1 MIPLTGSEHMDTN
14 NTMSSILAPDIT
26 DHRPTVLIVD
36 DESAPRA
43 ALTQILKQDFHI
55 LTAENAHAAL
65 AVLNDH
71 GVDLVTLD
79 LKLPDRSGSDLLHDI
94 KRAHAEIEVIMVTA
108 YGSLQSAMDC
118 IRHGAAGFLLKPFNA
133 SELLAI
139 SLQTAQKKH
148 RLDQLRPTLTNSTA
162 LWGPE
167 PACAKAWEALVSDYR
182 AMNPH
187 SASQRDET
195 SPLVPLISDLLEAKD
210 RSLLNH
216 GSRVSFYATLVAN
229 RLDLPIAEQQSLA
242 LGALV
247 HDLDLISVPGPHVL
261 NMESDQQIHR
271 PGLGAKMGRAMGLSA
286 DAGQI
291 IALHHERWDGT
302 GYPLGLQEERI
313 PLLAR
318 IVSIAQV
325 FDQLTAEQPE
335 RTALSINEALQQI
348 EQQAGT
354 AFDPALTELFC
365 STMREQ
371 PQQH

>member
-1 MIPLTGSEHMDTN
+1 
-14 NTMSSILAPDIT
+14 MSSALIPTST
-26 DHRPTVLIVD
+26 DHKPTVLIVD

-43 ALTQILKQDFHI
+43 ALTQILKQDFRI

-65 AVLNDH
+65 AVLDDH

-148 RLDQLRPTLTNSTA
+148 RLDRLRPTLTSSTA

-167 PACAKAWEALVSDYR
+167 PACTAAWEALVSDYR
-182 AMNPH
+182 TMNLPY
-187 SASQRDET
+187 ASKHDET

-210 RSLLNH
+210 RYLLNH

-229 RLDLPIAEQQSLA
+229 RLDRPIAEQQSLA

-247 HDLDLISVPGPHVL
+247 HDLDLISIPGPHVL
-261 NMESDQQIHR
+261 NMESDQEIHR

-286 DAGQI
+286 DAVEI
-291 IALHHERWDGT
+291 IAFHHERWDGT
-302 GYPLGLQEERI
+302 GYPFGLQAERI
-313 PLLAR
+313 PLLSR

-335 RTALSINEALQQI
+335 RTALPINEALRQI

-354 AFDPALTELFC
+354 AFDPTVTELFC
-365 STMREQ
+365 TTMREQ